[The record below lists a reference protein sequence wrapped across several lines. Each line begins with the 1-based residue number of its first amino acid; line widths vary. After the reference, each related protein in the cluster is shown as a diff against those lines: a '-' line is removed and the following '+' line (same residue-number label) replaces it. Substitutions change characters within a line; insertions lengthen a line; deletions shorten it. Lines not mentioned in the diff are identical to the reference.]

1 MTAPPHDCN
10 ARLNQL
16 QATIE
21 KNKDKL
27 VDQQSELERS
37 KESSQEQK

>member
-1 MTAPPHDCN
+1 MTTLPHDCT

-27 VDQQSELERS
+27 VDQQVELDQ
-37 KESSQEQK
+37 KQEATKDKK